1 MLRMLAA
8 SSLLLATPGPA
19 AAGEREPGTY
29 WEHTVEMSMP
39 GMPFAMPPQTNKI
52 CLPTR
57 QWTEPP
63 GSAQDK
69 SCKTSDVTRSGDT
82 LSWKVTCTG
91 KDAMKGKGELT
102 TTSDGYHGTMQMKGA
117 QGEMSMKTRGRKLG
131 GDCDAAEQR
140 RQAEALGA
148 EARASVKEAQAGRS
162 DFDKKTCDSAVE
174 GVVVSMMTGTNSM
187 GIKCKDPAMKGPFCK
202 RFESYTG
209 WVRAGENNQG
219 PDRASLEKYCGKTFE
234 QVRGSVCRQAAQEKE
249 LLFLDYNC
257 PVEAKA
263 FGKKECAARGRAA
276 DLPGLTN
283 FCDRYAAGVVGT
295 ASGSAKAATRPAPE
309 AEAGE
314 GAKATTAEDAE
325 QKAKEKA
332 MEEAKKKALRSLL
345 PF

>member
-1 MLRMLAA
+1 MLRMIAATSLFLAA
-8 SSLLLATPGPA
+8 PGLA
-19 AAGEREPGTY
+19 AAAEEREPGTW
-29 WEHTVEMSMP
+29 WELTTEMSMP
-39 GMPFAMPPQTNKI
+39 GMPMAMPAQTSKL
-52 CLPTR
+52 CLPVR
-57 QWTEPP
+57 EWTEPP
-63 GSAQDK
+63 AAKPDK
-69 SCKTSDVTRSGDT
+69 NCKVTDMKRSGNT
-82 LSWKVTCTG
+82 SSWKVACTG
-91 KDAMKGKGELT
+91 KDAMKGEGEMT
-102 TTSDGYHGTMQMKGA
+102 TTADAYHGTMHMRSA
-117 QGEMSMKTRGRKLG
+117 QGEMNMKTRGRKLG

-140 RQAEALGA
+140 RQAEARGA

-202 RFESYTG
+202 RFESYDG
-209 WVRAGENNQG
+209 WARVRESQG
-219 PDRASLEKYCGKTFE
+219 PDRAALETYCGKTFE

-263 FGKKECAARGRAA
+263 FGKKECAGRRAA
-276 DLPGLTN
+276 DLPGLTA

-295 ASGSAKAATRPAPE
+295 GNGPAKAAPRPPPE

-314 GAKATTAEDAE
+314 GAKTTTTEDAQQE
-325 QKAKEKA
+325 AKEKA